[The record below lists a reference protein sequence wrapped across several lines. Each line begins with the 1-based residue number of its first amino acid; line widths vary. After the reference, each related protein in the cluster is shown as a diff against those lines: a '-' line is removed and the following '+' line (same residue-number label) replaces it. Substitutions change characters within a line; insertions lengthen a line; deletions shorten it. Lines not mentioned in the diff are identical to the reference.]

1 MNRLTPT
8 RSATSVVAEIVL
20 LAAMTFAGTALG
32 EASSPNQAPTAAGAA
47 APAPVSPAAKP
58 SVDRDE
64 QRIKGLHDKLKI
76 TPAQEVLWSKVA
88 EIMGSNDEKIDALAN
103 ARHDKASTMTAVD
116 DLRSYGEIT
125 EAHAAGIKAFTPAF
139 ASLYDSMSAEQKAN
153 ADKVFRTAGHKPAK
167 KAP

>member
-1 MNRLTPT
+1 MNRLIRI
-8 RSATSVVAEIVL
+8 RSSTSAAASIVL
-20 LAAMTFAGTALG
+20 LAAMTFAGAALG
-32 EASSPNQAPTAAGAA
+32 DAGSTNPASTPAGAA

-58 SVDRDE
+58 TVDRDE
-64 QRIKGLHDKLKI
+64 QRIKSLHDKLKI

-88 EIMGSNDEKIDALAN
+88 EVMRSNDEKIDALAN

-125 EAHAAGIKAFTPAF
+125 EAHAAGIRAFTPVF
-139 ASLYDSMSAEQKAN
+139 ASLYDSMSTEQKTN
-153 ADKVFRTAGHKPAK
+153 ADDVFRTAGRKPAK